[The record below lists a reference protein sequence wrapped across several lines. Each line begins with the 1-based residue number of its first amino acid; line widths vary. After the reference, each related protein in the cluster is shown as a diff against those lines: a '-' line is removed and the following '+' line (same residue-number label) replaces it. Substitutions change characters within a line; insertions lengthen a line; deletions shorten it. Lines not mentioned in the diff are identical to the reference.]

1 LRATSQFLM
10 TEGHRIDEVQE
21 NESAW
26 DVVASESD
34 IVASD
39 YEMRWQRNWRMFIPE
54 DTRLLWDDWDLLKR
68 QEFSGRNIGVTE
80 ATVVGLEAGSPT
92 VTVNTPRRWVDVTIE
107 DGSDIPREAMSFAR
121 LGNMKDPDRQGGILL
136 AGSGEDAPYNMVYDN
151 IDAFYKFGK
160 SETIISYR
168 GNLEGKVFP

>member
-1 LRATSQFLM
+1 
-10 TEGHRIDEVQE
+10 
-21 NESAW
+21 
-26 DVVASESD
+26 
-34 IVASD
+34 
-39 YEMRWQRNWRMFIPE
+39 
-54 DTRLLWDDWDLLKR
+54 LLKR

-136 AGSGEDAPYNMVYDN
+136 AGSGEDAPYNMVYEIGRASCRENELMGESTEHGAEKDKA
-151 IDAFYKFGK
+151 DQ
-160 SETIISYR
+160 
-168 GNLEGKVFP
+168 